1 MVLSAKKRNEEKTRK
16 EFYEKLLSFINLDQS
31 FSIDRLYGLLSSTDL
46 YEARAILLGRLGHHD
61 QALETYVY
69 SLHDYTKAEEH
80 CKRVYRADTGTSSI
94 FLTLLKLYLR
104 PTSQTSSNL
113 LQPAL
118 ELISRHS
125 PRLDPVETL
134 QLLPPLV
141 TADDIRPF
149 LIDSLRT
156 PVFDTRIVREISR
169 ARNDQLARRLMALQ
183 SRRVKVT
190 DSRICP
196 QCHKRLGNSVIA
208 VHAPRG
214 EVTHYQCREPF
225 SRHLRGVRG

>member
-1 MVLSAKKRNEEKTRK
+1 VLEARK
-16 EFYEKLLSFINLDQS
+16 EFYEKLLSFISLDQC

-46 YEARAILLGRLGHHD
+46 YEARAILLGRLGRHD

-69 SLHDYTKAEEH
+69 RLHDYMKAEEH
-80 CKRVYRADTGTSSI
+80 CKRVYRAGSGTSGI
-94 FLTLLKLYLR
+94 FLALLKLYLR
-104 PTSQTSSNL
+104 PTAQTSSDL

-118 ELISRHS
+118 ELISRHG
-125 PRLDPVETL
+125 PRLDAVETL

-141 TADDIRPF
+141 TTDDIRPF
-149 LIDSLRT
+149 LIEALRT
-156 PVFDTRIVREISR
+156 PVFDTRVIREISK
-169 ARNDQLARRLMALQ
+169 ARSDQLARRLMALQ

-225 SRHLRGVRG
+225 SRHLRDTRG

>member
-1 MVLSAKKRNEEKTRK
+1 LNAKKRNEEETQK
-16 EFYEKLLSFINLDQS
+16 EFYEKLLSFINLDEF

-46 YEARAILLGRLGHHD
+46 YEARAILLGRLGRHD

-69 SLHDYTKAEEH
+69 RLQNYAKAEEH
-80 CKRVYRADTGTSSI
+80 CKRVYRAGTGTSGI
-94 FLTLLKLYLR
+94 FLALLKLYLR
-104 PTSQTSSNL
+104 PTVQTSSNL

-118 ELISRHS
+118 ELISRHG
-125 PRLDPVETL
+125 PRLDAVETL

-149 LIDSLRT
+149 LIDSLRI
-156 PVFDTRIVREISR
+156 PVFDTRVVREINK
-169 ARNDQLARRLMALQ
+169 ARNDHLSRRLMALQ

-225 SRHLRGVRG
+225 SRHLLNTRG